1 MSDQENPPPQDPY
14 GQQPP
19 PYGQPSYGQ
28 QPPPYGQPQYGQPQY
43 GQPQYGQQ
51 PYGQP
56 GYPQPGYPQPGYGVP
71 TGGYASWLQRVGAYL
86 VDGLI
91 SFVAYLPAVVGNVLN
106 TNASNNGD
114 TSGVGL
120 LLTLVGV
127 IASIGVFVWNVCLRQ
142 GRTGCTIGKSA
153 LGIKLI
159 SESTGQP
166 IGGGMSFVRQI
177 AHILDAIPCYLG
189 YLWPLWDGKRQT
201 FADKILKTI
210 VVNQPQG

>member
-1 MSDQENPPPQDPY
+1 MSDNPPPQDPY

-19 PYGQPSYGQ
+19 PYGQPQYGQ
-28 QPPPYGQPQYGQPQY
+28 QPPPYGQPQYGQ
-43 GQPQYGQQ
+43 QPYGQQ

-56 GYPQPGYPQPGYGVP
+56 GYGAPA
-71 TGGYASWLQRVGAYL
+71 GGYASWLKRVGAYL

-91 SFVAYLPAVVGNVLN
+91 SFVAYLPALVGEVLN
-106 TNASNNGD
+106 TNAANNGD
-114 TSGVGL
+114 TSGGGL
-120 LLTLVGV
+120 LLVLLGV
-127 IASIGVFVWNVCLRQ
+127 VLSIGVFVWNTCLRQ
-142 GRTGCTIGKSA
+142 GRTGYSIGKSA
-153 LGIKLI
+153 VGIKLI
-159 SESTGQP
+159 SETTGQP

-177 AHILDAIPCYLG
+177 AHLLDAIPCYLG